1 VSAFELNT
9 EQAAAATSLRG
20 AVLVTAGAGSGKTR
34 VLTERTANAVIPGAV
49 AGWDPIGID
58 QVLEITFTDKAAGE
72 LAERVRG
79 TLRAAGLHEQSRQV
93 GAAWISTIHGMC
105 ARILRTEALEAG
117 IDPSFRMLD
126 TVTTGRLTEEAF
138 EDVARASIDAAV
150 SVNIF
155 EHWDYSAVA
164 SAVMRLSEELR
175 TQGRSASD
183 LRVADTE
190 GIKVPA
196 AEAIR
201 FFKDK
206 VCRFETCGIQGDA
219 AVLQADACER
229 TASALAEM
237 VESGLDDGDLAEAL
251 WHRLTEHEIGRRGQ
265 GIKALKEDVDDIEVA
280 RTELCSRIAGVI
292 TAPYAR
298 ILIDL
303 TVEYA
308 NRYAELK
315 KGENGLDFT
324 DLQTET
330 LRILRIPAV
339 ASRWR
344 DRFKLTMV
352 DEFQDTD
359 ILQLEIAKALAGQN
373 LCTVGDENQS
383 IYRFR
388 GADVDVFRR
397 HREEMAQ
404 KGAVTA
410 VLNKNYRSHPEV
422 LTFVNRVFGAPQFF
436 GDEVV
441 PLEPGREEPNP
452 PFIETDQPRVEIV
465 VAQLDQKA
473 GVGADMARRSL
484 AKEIASRIDDLTSR
498 QGVPLGEVVILM
510 SAYTHAHVYAKAL
523 ADRGIETS
531 VVGGSR
537 FFQQPEISALRAALR
552 TVSNNSDEVGASG
565 FLASALCDLSDD
577 GMLSLRRY
585 ASENGCG
592 TWPAVSATALDDDD
606 ARRARA
612 AVRAVEH
619 ATAAMGMLPLG
630 EIVLRLIEDC
640 GFDLRMLG
648 AGTEGSRAYANVLKL
663 SRMASEYE
671 ASGGS
676 GVAGFLGYL
685 DDKERY
691 REHEAPASLA
701 ADEQDAVR
709 IMSIHASKGLEFP
722 VVFVPGLE
730 SSGRADTEIARW
742 GRRADHPALSLAL
755 PASWGSNREYR
766 CPPTFTELEQNESE
780 SAQQERKR
788 LLYVACTRAREKLV
802 LAGART
808 FKESTSSTMLNWLVE
823 ALELPLGQDVD
834 RVIEF
839 DGGAR
844 ASFCTINPE
853 VGTLIEDEP
862 ERPTPNSWWLDTPMN
877 DPAPKTTLAAPSRLS
892 YSAISLYRG
901 CPLRFYSER
910 MLGLGVVRGDSSSP
924 ALRFGSALHVMLQS
938 AGETGAP
945 GEEAVARIARYH
957 GLNDDGLKRAR
968 DAIQNYQESQLA
980 ERVREAASVQREL
993 EFSVWIGRPGEGF
1006 VLDGT
1011 MDAYARTGDSALI
1024 VDYKTGVRDENE
1036 EALAARFELQ
1046 ARCYALAAAVDG
1058 ARSIEAVFVR
1068 PEVVIGSAPQTVSFS
1083 FTDDQARSLAPE
1095 LELMHQNMKSGS
1107 WPHKERW
1114 AEDLCGSCPVVPG
1127 MCPIK
1132 AAENAR
1138 VQPSER

>member
-1 VSAFELNT
+1 MSAFELNK
-9 EQAAAATSLRG
+9 EQEAAATSLNG
-20 AVLVTAGAGSGKTR
+20 AVSVTAGAGSGKTR
-34 VLTERTANAVIPGAV
+34 VLTERTANAVIPGTV
-49 AGWDPIGID
+49 PGWDPIGID

-93 GAAWISTIHGMC
+93 GSAWISTIHGMC
-105 ARILRTEALEAG
+105 ARILRMEALEAG
-117 IDPSFRMLD
+117 IDPGFRMLD
-126 TVTTGRLTEEAF
+126 TVTAGRLAEEAF
-138 EDVARASIDAAV
+138 EGVARASIDAAASV
-150 SVNIF
+150 SIF

-175 TQGRSASD
+175 TQGRAASD
-183 LRVADTE
+183 LCVSDAE
-190 GIKVPA
+190 GIKGLA

-219 AVLQADACER
+219 AVLQAEACER
-229 TASALAEM
+229 TASDLAEM

-251 WHRLTEHEIGRRGQ
+251 WYRLTEHEIGRRGK
-265 GIKALKEDVDDIEVA
+265 GIKALKEDVDHIEIA
-280 RTELCSRIAGVI
+280 RTELCSRIAGVV

-303 TVEYA
+303 TMEYGG
-308 NRYAELK
+308 RYAELK
-315 KGENGLDFT
+315 RAENGLDFT
-324 DLQTET
+324 DLQTEA

-339 ASRWR
+339 AGRWS

-359 ILQLEIAKALAGQN
+359 VLQLEIAKALAGQN

-404 KGAVTA
+404 RGAVAA

-422 LTFVNRVFGAPQFF
+422 LRFVNRVFGAPQFF
-436 GDEVV
+436 GDEIV
-441 PLEPGREEPNP
+441 PLEPGREEPNL

-465 VAQLDQKA
+465 VAKLDQGA
-473 GVGADMARRSL
+473 GMGAGLARRSL
-484 AKEIASRIDDLTSR
+484 AEEIAARIDELTTH
-498 QGVPLGEVVILM
+498 QGVALGDVVILM

-552 TVSNNSDEVGASG
+552 AVSNNGDEVGVSG

-577 GMLSLRRY
+577 GMLSLRRH
-585 ASENGCG
+585 ASENECG
-592 TWPAVSATALDDDD
+592 TWTALSAIVLKDDD
-606 ARRARA
+606 ARRVRA
-612 AVRAVEH
+612 AVHAVGR
-619 ATAAMGMLPLG
+619 ATAAMGTLPLS

-663 SRMASEYE
+663 SRMAGEYE

-730 SSGRADTEIARW
+730 SAGRGDTEIARW
-742 GRRADHPALSLAL
+742 GRGAGHPALSLAL
-755 PASWGSNREYR
+755 PSAWGSKREYR

-839 DGGAR
+839 DGGAK
-844 ASFCTINPE
+844 ASFRTITPE
-853 VGTLIEDEP
+853 AGTPVESESEAL
-862 ERPTPNSWWLDTPMN
+862 TPNSWWLDTPLS
-877 DPAPKTTLAAPSRLS
+877 DPAPQTVPAAPSRLS

-910 MLGLGVVRGDSSSP
+910 MLGLGMAGGDSSSP
-924 ALRFGSALHVMLQS
+924 AMRFGSALHVMLQS
-938 AGETGAP
+938 VGGTGAA
-945 GEEAVARIARYH
+945 EDEAIARIARYH
-957 GLNDDGLKRAR
+957 GLDDDGLTRAR
-968 DAIQNYQESQLA
+968 AAIQNYQTSQLA
-980 ERVREAASVQREL
+980 QRVREATSVQREL
-993 EFSVWIGRPGEGF
+993 EFSLWIGRPGEGF

-1058 ARSIEAVFVR
+1058 ARNIEAVFVR
-1068 PEVVIGSAPQTVSFS
+1068 PEVIIGGAPQTVGFS
-1083 FTDDQARSLAPE
+1083 FTDDQARALAPE
-1095 LELMHQNMKSGS
+1095 LELMHQNMKSGT

-1114 AEDLCGSCPVVPG
+1114 SDDLCGICPALPG

-1132 AAENAR
+1132 AAEDGVGSAL
-1138 VQPSER
+1138 